1 MLAKAASPQAAYALA
16 EHAAQHPAFKAST
29 LISCYYSHQDEMNT
43 FPLIAKIWEQG
54 KACYLPVMVEEKC
67 IKFVRYHQNDPMEQN
82 KYGFWE
88 PVDQSQSLEAN
99 ALELIFLPLV
109 AFDVN
114 GQRLGM
120 GAGYY
125 DRSLAFLFGE
135 NAGHTRPHLAGVAY
149 AGQLANPLP
158 TDPWDVRL
166 DSVITE
172 QGVRFFK

>member
-1 MLAKAASPQAAYALA
+1 M
-16 EHAAQHPAFKAST
+16 
-29 LISCYYSHQDEMNT
+29 
-43 FPLIAKIWEQG
+43 AKIWEQG
-54 KACYLPVMVEEKC
+54 KACYLPVMIEEKC
-67 IKFVRYHQNDPMEQN
+67 IKFVRYEANEPMEQN

-88 PVDQSQSLEAN
+88 PVDQSQCLEAS
-99 ALELIFLPLV
+99 ALELILLPLV
-109 AFDVN
+109 AFDAS

-135 NAGHTRPHLAGVAY
+135 KTARPRPHLAGVAY
-149 AGQLANPLP
+149 AGQLADTLP
-158 TDPWDVRL
+158 SDPWDVRL